1 MAVVTLRPQALEDLI
16 EIFDYIDRGSPQH
29 ADSFAEL
36 VRASLERLAKRPR
49 MGRSGPEL
57 MPDLRTISIGRYVIF
72 CLPRVRGIEV
82 IRVLHGSRDIASIF
96 EDAP

>member
-1 MAVVTLRPQALEDLI
+1 MAAVTLRPQALEDLI
-16 EIFDYIDRGSPQH
+16 EIFAYIDHGSPQH

-49 MGRSGPEL
+49 MGRSRPEL
-57 MPDLRTISIGRYVIF
+57 MSDLRTISVGRCVVFY
-72 CLPRVRGIEV
+72 LPRIRGIEV